1 MENKQKSSNE
11 VHSEPLQQ
19 CKVVGSF
26 LTTTKHYRKYMFMY
40 GILSVLFVLEYY
52 EYKEDYEE
60 CQKII
65 DAIKEQEKALDTTLF
80 TKITTETI
88 KDVVETYKKFNLTG
102 KNAVENSEYYS
113 ELILKEIE
121 SELRVF

>member
-1 MENKQKSSNE
+1 MKNKQKHSDKA
-11 VHSEPLQQ
+11 HSEPLQQ
-19 CKVVGSF
+19 CSVSGSF
-26 LTTTKHYRKYMFMY
+26 LSTTKHYRKYMFTY

-52 EYKEDYEE
+52 EYKEEYEE

-65 DAIKEQEKALDTTLF
+65 DAIKEQEKALDTTIF

-88 KDVVETYKKFNLTG
+88 KEVVETYKKFNLTG
-102 KNAVENSEYYS
+102 KNAIENCKYYS

-121 SELRVF
+121 SELRIS